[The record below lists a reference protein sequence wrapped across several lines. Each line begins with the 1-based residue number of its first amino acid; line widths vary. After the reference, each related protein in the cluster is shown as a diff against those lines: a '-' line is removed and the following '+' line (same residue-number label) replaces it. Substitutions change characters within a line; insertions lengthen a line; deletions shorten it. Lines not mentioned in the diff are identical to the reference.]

1 MLWSYLK
8 EAFSKGDAE
17 MTEMTEEWAL
27 LWMQCLFENMDY
39 QKYCIHSD
47 ADDEEEEKA
56 ELERKFPLIADLY
69 EDFGYERSW
78 PKMGIDDPKWRDWFE
93 PRRHLFMADIK
104 ELEVGSEAEY
114 KKGFITIQIPLQKRL
129 NETVSDVEAYLG
141 PRYKTTA
148 FDSQPLPKY
157 TLNLKKGGRVAIGYE
172 EVRQAVATSTDDGLF
187 DAYMTGKRLT
197 IKQAHID
204 FLKRKINELGWSLSV
219 IEKRKLIEN
228 GYLDEDNYDSMK
240 TRINRSRRLFRL
252 LSANTINASFPS
264 SKFFNSQS
272 WDHFQNKPTSPA
284 AD

>member
-1 MLWSYLK
+1 M
-8 EAFSKGDAE
+8 A
-17 MTEMTEEWAL
+17 EMTEEWAL

-56 ELERKFPLIADLY
+56 ELEGKFPLISNLY

-78 PKMGIDDPKWRDWFE
+78 PKMGTDDPKWRDWFE

-104 ELEVGSEAEY
+104 ELKVGKEAEY
-114 KKGFITIQIPLQKRL
+114 KNGFITLQIPLQKRL
-129 NETVSDVEAYLG
+129 AETVADVEAYLA

-172 EVRQAVATSTDDGLF
+172 EVRQAVVTSTDDELYE
-187 DAYMTGKRLT
+187 AYVSGKKLT
-197 IKQAHID
+197 IKEAQIE
-204 FLKRKINELGWSLSV
+204 FLKRKINELGWSLGV

-228 GYLDEDNYDSMK
+228 GYLDEDNYYIMK

-252 LSANTINASFPS
+252 LSANAINASFPS
-264 SKFFNSQS
+264 NKFFNSQS